1 MKKLCLFLMLVAS
14 VTFAEN
20 KADQENNSKNKA
32 KADDSEIVLQ
42 STFVGDKEQPAVSY
56 FVPWKGSAS
65 PDKLRWNR
73 EPKNDQA
80 LDIVDRE
87 VMVNSMTIYDE
98 MDLESQSSTK

>member
-1 MKKLCLFLMLVAS
+1 MKYFFLLLLAIVGIATAEENQSAS
-14 VTFAEN
+14 NT
-20 KADQENNSKNKA
+20 QA
-32 KADDSEIVLQ
+32 KGEDSEIVLQ

-87 VMVNSMTIYDE
+87 VMINSMTIYEE
-98 MDLESQSSTK
+98 MELEGQSPIE